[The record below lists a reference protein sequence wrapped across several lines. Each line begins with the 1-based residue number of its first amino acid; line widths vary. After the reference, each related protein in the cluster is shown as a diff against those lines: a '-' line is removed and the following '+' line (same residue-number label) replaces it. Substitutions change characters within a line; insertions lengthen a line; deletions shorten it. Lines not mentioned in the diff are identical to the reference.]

1 MLRTRRPQ
9 RPARL
14 LTSLVG
20 TVAVGLLLATVPG
33 PAQAA
38 SPQGSTA
45 TQTVTLVL
53 TPQDRSALRTLGQ
66 GRSPGG
72 ERARGL
78 AAAMP
83 SPARRNAVARSA
95 AALGLQVV
103 KATPLTVV
111 VRGRGDVIRRTFGSA
126 HAQRSLRGLG
136 RPLPGLPSVL
146 AGAVTVAL
154 GGDET
159 RPAFHR
165 LTSQVGPDL
174 RSAYGVASATP
185 TTPISPGA
193 STQTV
198 ATVQLTG
205 WNSNDLQ
212 VYAANNREAGAPAP
226 SYTEVASTFYPPT
239 DAFPED
245 ALEVALDQEAI
256 YAAAPYVAQRAYT
269 SENSASGV
277 FDSFSQLA
285 LDAVDPRVDRHI
297 TAVSYS
303 WGDCEADLAGAS
315 QLVQAYEDLFAYVV
329 GTGITM
335 FAASGDKGSNC
346 ISYPASSP
354 SVVGVG
360 GTSFTTA
367 YDPSSQV
374 AWNDGILRMSGGG
387 PSQLFARPA
396 FQAAAAPAAT
406 SRMVPDI
413 SALAGNPGFDA
424 VTTAPIPGD
433 STNSLKFVNV
443 GGTSLASPLT
453 AALFADALREH
464 GYSYGLGSIASG
476 LYAAAQSSFFD
487 VVTGANNTQ
496 SAGVGYDAV
505 TGRGTPVWDTL
516 VTQLKGQPH
525 LRGGVGNNPTAVP
538 VAVSVPTFTGSGF
551 IRYRATG
558 TTFGSPACNL
568 LGGSTAPPTTVD
580 VTYDGNPAHSVDGLL
595 DIALLAYD
603 TAGACTTSLSQVF
616 LDTQPPV
623 VTASLVTSRTTRAYK
638 AVFSADDGAGTGLA
652 GMDILVKDL
661 TTGQGIWA
669 KTGYHPS
676 TVGPFPGTEGHTYQV
691 AVRAHDAVGNVSG
704 LVVSK
709 DAVPIDDRAFTGFT
723 RVAGGANDYLATLSS
738 SLIAGAA
745 SRATATGKSYRLIV
759 RTGPTYGIVNVFVNN
774 VRVKQFDLYSP
785 TPQQNVRVLFYT
797 SSVSANRAIAVTVT
811 GGKNPASRGIGV
823 IYDGLVASL

>member
-1 MLRTRRPQ
+1 MLRPRHPQ

-72 ERARGL
+72 ERAKGL

-111 VRGRGDVIRRTFGSA
+111 VRGRADTIHRTFGSA
-126 HAQRSLRGLG
+126 RAQRSIRGLG
-136 RPLPGLPSVL
+136 RPLPGLPSVF

-165 LTSQVGPDL
+165 LMSVGPDI
-174 RSAYGVASATP
+174 RGAYGVASATP
-185 TTPISPGA
+185 TSASPAGA

-198 ATVQLTG
+198 ATVQLSS

-212 VYAANNREAGAPAP
+212 AYAANPDNREAGAPAP
-226 SYTEVASTFYPPT
+226 SYTEVASTFSPPT
-239 DAFPED
+239 DAFPMD

-303 WGDCEADLAGAS
+303 WGQCEADLAGAS

-335 FAASGDKGSNC
+335 FAASGDDGSTC

-374 AWNDGILRMSGGG
+374 AWSDGSGMSGGG

-413 SALAGNPGFDA
+413 SALAGNPGFDV
-424 VTTAPIPGD
+424 VTTAPITGYPTGP
-433 STNSLKFVNV
+433 KVVNV
-443 GGTSLASPLT
+443 EGTSLASPLT

-464 GYSYGLGSIASG
+464 GYSYGLGSITSG
-476 LYAAAQSSFFD
+476 LYAAAPSSFFD

-525 LRGGVGNNPTAVP
+525 LRGKVGNNPTAVP
-538 VAVSVPTFTGSGF
+538 VDVSVPTFTGSDF

-558 TTFGSPACNL
+558 TTFGSPACSL
-568 LGGSTAPPTTVD
+568 LGGSATPPTTVD

-603 TAGACTTSLSQVF
+603 TAGACTISLSQVF

-669 KTGYHPS
+669 KTGYHPA

-745 SRATATGKSYRLIV
+745 SRTTATGKSYSLIV

-774 VRVKQFDLYSP
+774 VRMRQFDLYSA
-785 TPQQNVRVLFYT
+785 TPRQNVRIFVFA

-811 GGKNPASRGIGV
+811 GGKNRASTGIGV